1 MPRKLWQSISS
12 KRVTA
17 CEGAGTDTH
26 KWLIKEGFNLQLLVT
41 RLVNGITAKPT
52 KLQEASKYVFKDY
65 QGAQGKKKSNQKLK
79 LITRWFFFFYIRLL
93 KGAQMPQWAVQAL
106 RMREAGDTV
115 KMLKKQSI
123 LWCGDDA
130 PSGQQ
135 ALKSFHNKTLSL
147 GHIPEIEGYSTSN

>member
-26 KWLIKEGFNLQLLVT
+26 KWLIKEGYNLQLLVT

-79 LITRWFFFFYIRLL
+79 LITRWFFFFFLHQTVERSSNATVSSAGV
-93 KGAQMPQWAVQAL
+93 KNEGGRWHSKDAE
-106 RMREAGDTV
+106 EA
-115 KMLKKQSI
+115 KHSLMWR
-123 LWCGDDA
+123 WC
-130 PSGQQ
+130 
-135 ALKSFHNKTLSL
+135 T
-147 GHIPEIEGYSTSN
+147 IWSTSTQVIPQQNTVSWPYTRNWRLQH